1 MRYARARE
9 TKLPSNPAFYYGHP
23 LNTGTL
29 LLRTVF
35 RFAPGESPH
44 IFSKFNP
51 LNTDT
56 RYCLDYEW
64 SPIFPQRNASA
75 RENHPTRERRDAVW
89 RAHFSPSP
97 SRLAFL
103 AWDDLHARSRFA
115 RSTIPEKKWL
125 TTRSQLLS

>member
-9 TKLPSNPAFYYGHP
+9 TKLPSNPAFCYGHP

-56 RYCLDYEW
+56 RYCLDYEC

-75 RENHPTRERRDAVW
+75 QENHPTRERRDAVVG
-89 RAHFSPSP
+89 AHFSPSP
-97 SRLAFL
+97 PRIAFL

-115 RSTIPEKKWL
+115 RSTIPEEKWL
-125 TTRSQLLS
+125 TTRS